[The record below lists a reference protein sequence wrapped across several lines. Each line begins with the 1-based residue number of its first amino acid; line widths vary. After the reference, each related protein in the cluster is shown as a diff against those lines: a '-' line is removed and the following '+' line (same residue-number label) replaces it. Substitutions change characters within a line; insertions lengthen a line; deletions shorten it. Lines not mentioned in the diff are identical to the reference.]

1 MKDRIIRI
9 FLVIFIIVHTALPFI
24 KLAMFG
30 YDDVIALLS
39 EVYKNGIVVILSTAI
54 LRLYVA
60 KNK

>member
-54 LRLYVA
+54 LRL
-60 KNK
+60 